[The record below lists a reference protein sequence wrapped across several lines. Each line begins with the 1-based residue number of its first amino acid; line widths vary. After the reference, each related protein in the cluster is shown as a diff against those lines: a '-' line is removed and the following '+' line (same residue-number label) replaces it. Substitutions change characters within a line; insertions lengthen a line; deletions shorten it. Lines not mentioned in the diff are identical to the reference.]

1 MTHYY
6 PTRRSSDLILL
17 EERILGRDP
26 QREDAVEPSLDRRQ
40 LVEQGA
46 VLIDELQ
53 TGDDLELL
61 EADARELARVEKVI
75 PLGQGLAGVAAFEII
90 GRIEQVLAARLAL
103 AARERAEH
111 VEAASDGADEPQFA
125 LDVGRVGAEHLR
137 HRLAFGRANL

>member
-46 VLIDELQ
+46 GLIDELQ

-90 GRIEQVLAARLAL
+90 GRIEQVLAARLEL

-111 VEAASDGADEPQFA
+111 VEAASDGADEPTFA
-125 LDVGRVGAEHLR
+125 LAVGRDGAEHR
-137 HRLAFGRANL
+137 RAEEDTSELQ